1 MTSRAKQNDT
11 NADRKLYECLDSS
24 PPKSFLMIAG
34 AGSGKTT
41 SLIKGL
47 SEALKQHGKK
57 FKLRRQR
64 IACITYTEIAAQE
77 IWADVGNNPLV
88 HVATIHSFLWSLV
101 RSFQGDIQKWVAN
114 RINTKITELH
124 ETAANFGPRVQQR
137 TRDKNAADIGRFEQQ
152 KGRIANVRSFTYGT
166 GSDYVNGILGHD
178 DVINMVPEFIAERP
192 LMRRLVAQQ
201 YPIIFVDESQDTF
214 ENFVLALK
222 AIDHDCGD
230 EFCVGFFGD
239 PMQRIYGTGVGNI
252 VPEPGWITITKEENF
267 RCPTSVLNVANAIRR
282 DGDGLVQTRGRME
295 GPTDAGVS
303 VAGTA
308 NLFILPI
315 DERRDQRISQ
325 VRSWTAERTRDS
337 AWNDAHSAHIKV
349 LIIVHRMAAKRL
361 GFSDLYSAL
370 NDNAPEKFKNGFL
383 DGTAWP
389 VRPFVRFV
397 MPLVTAIQENNG
409 FNAIQL
415 LRLQSPKLARG
426 NVVGVNVAEMLSGV
440 RRVTQTL
447 ATMMEPGSLVSVA
460 EVLTAI
466 HESGIFQLDLR
477 ILSYLKLGPP
487 VDLAQGTAN
496 QASDGEDD
504 VTKEVSAMDAF
515 LACTASQFWGYYKY
529 LNDESPFSTQQGIKG
544 AEFERVLVVLDDDEG
559 THTQFSYDKY
569 FGIRP
574 LSDRDKANLREGK
587 ETAVERTRRLFY
599 VCCTRALKDL
609 VVVLFTSDVATAHR
623 QILQLGQFPAEA
635 IHLEEELGER
645 TRA

>member
-1 MTSRAKQNDT
+1 MTSRVKQNDT
-11 NADRKLYECLDSS
+11 SADRKLYECLDSS

-47 SEALKQHGKK
+47 NEALKKHGKK
-57 FKLRRQR
+57 LKLRRQR
-64 IACITYTEIAAQE
+64 IACITYTEIAAEE

-101 RSFQGDIQKWVAN
+101 RSFQGDIQKWVAK
-114 RINTKITELH
+114 RINTKIAELR

-137 TRDKNAADIGRFEQQ
+137 TRDKNAADIVRYENQ
-152 KGRIANVRSFTYGT
+152 KARIANVCSFTYGT
-166 GSDYVNGILGHD
+166 GSDYVNGALGHD
-178 DVINMVPEFIAERP
+178 DIINMVPQFIAERP
-192 LMRRLVAQQ
+192 LMRQLVAQQ

-214 ENFVLALK
+214 ENVVLALK

-230 EFCVGFFGD
+230 EFCLGFFGD
-239 PMQRIYGTGVGNI
+239 PMQRIYVTGVGNI
-252 VPEPGWITITKEENF
+252 LPEPEWATITKEENF
-267 RCPTSVLNVANAIRR
+267 RCPTSVLKVANAIRR

-295 GPTDAGVS
+295 GPTDAVVS

-325 VRSWTAERTRDS
+325 VRSWAAERTGDP
-337 AWNDAHSAHIKV
+337 AWNEDNAANVKV

-361 GFSDLYSAL
+361 GFSNLYAAL

-397 MPLVTAIQENNG
+397 MPLVTAIKENNE
-409 FNAIQL
+409 FDAIQL
-415 LRLQSPKLARG
+415 LRSRSPKLARE

-440 RRVTQTL
+440 RRVTRTL
-447 ATMMEPGSLVSVA
+447 ATMMEPGSRSSVA
-460 EVLTAI
+460 QVLTEI
-466 HESGIFQLDLR
+466 HESGIYSLDLR
-477 ILSYLKLGPP
+477 ILAYLKLGPP
-487 VDLAQGTAN
+487 ADVAQAGIQ
-496 QASDGEDD
+496 QASDGEDE

-544 AEFERVLVVLDDDEG
+544 AEFERVLVILDDDEG

-569 FGIRP
+569 FGLRP
-574 LSDRDKANLREGK
+574 LSDRDKANLRDGK

-609 VVVLFTSDVATAHR
+609 VVVFFASDVAAAHR
-623 QILQLGQFPAEA
+623 QMLQLGQFPTEA
-635 IHLEEELGER
+635 IHLDKELAR
-645 TRA
+645 F

>member
-1 MTSRAKQNDT
+1 MTSRVKQNDT
-11 NADRKLYECLDSS
+11 AADRKLYECLDSS
-24 PPKSFLMIAG
+24 PPTSFLMIAG

-47 SEALKQHGKK
+47 SEALKKHGKK
-57 FKLRRQR
+57 LKLRRQR
-64 IACITYTEIAAQE
+64 IACITYTEIAAEE

-101 RSFQGDIQKWVAN
+101 RSFQGDIQKWVAQ
-114 RINTKITELH
+114 RIDTKITELR

-137 TRDKNAADIGRFEQQ
+137 TRDKNAADIMRYEQQ
-152 KGRIANVRSFTYGT
+152 KTRIANVHSFTYGT

-178 DVINMVPEFIAERP
+178 DIINMVPQFIKERP

-214 ENFVLALK
+214 ENVVHALK

-239 PMQRIYGTGVGNI
+239 PMQRIYVTGVGNI
-252 VPEPGWITITKEENF
+252 PPETGWVTITKEENF
-267 RCPTSVLNVANAIRR
+267 RCPTSVLKVANAIRR
-282 DGDGLVQTRGRME
+282 DGDGLMQTRGRME
-295 GPTDAGVS
+295 GPADASVS

-325 VRSWTAERTRDS
+325 VRSWAAERTGDP
-337 AWNDAHSAHIKV
+337 AWNDHHAANVKV

-383 DGTAWP
+383 DGDAWP
-389 VRPFVRFV
+389 VRPFIRFV
-397 MPLVTAIQENNG
+397 MPLVTAIKENNE
-409 FNAIQL
+409 FDAIQL
-415 LRLQSPKLARG
+415 LRSKSPKLARE
-426 NVVGVNVAEMLSGV
+426 NVVGIDVAELLSGM
-440 RRVTQTL
+440 RRVTRTL
-447 ATMMEPGSLVSVA
+447 AAMMEPGSASNVA
-460 EVLTAI
+460 QVLTEI
-466 HESGIFQLDLR
+466 HKSGIFILDPR
-477 ILSYLKLGPP
+477 ILAYLKLGPP
-487 VDLAQGTAN
+487 ADIAQGAVH
-496 QASDGEDD
+496 QASDGDD
-504 VTKEVSAMDAF
+504 EVTREVSAMDAF

-587 ETAVERTRRLFY
+587 ETAVERTRRLYY

-609 VVVLFTSDVATAHR
+609 VVVLFTSDVAAAHR
-623 QILQLGQFPAEA
+623 QIVNLGHFPAEA
-635 IHLEEELGER
+635 IHLEDKLAR
-645 TRA
+645 F

>member
-1 MTSRAKQNDT
+1 MTSRVKQNDT
-11 NADRKLYECLDSS
+11 AADRKLYECLDSS
-24 PPKSFLMIAG
+24 PPTSFLMIAG

-47 SEALKQHGKK
+47 SEALKKHGKK
-57 FKLRRQR
+57 LKLRRQR

-101 RSFQGDIQKWVAN
+101 RSFQGDIQKWVAK
-114 RINTKITELH
+114 RIDIKLNELRH
-124 ETAANFGPRVQQR
+124 TAASFGPRVQQR
-137 TRDKNAADIGRFEQQ
+137 TRDKNTADIVRYEQQ
-152 KGRIANVRSFTYGT
+152 KARINNVRSFTYGT
-166 GSDYVNGILGHD
+166 GSDYISGILGHD
-178 DVINMVPEFIAERP
+178 DIINMVPEFITERP
-192 LMRRLVAQQ
+192 LMRRLVAQL

-214 ENFVLALK
+214 ENVVLALK

-230 EFCVGFFGD
+230 QFCLGFFGD
-239 PMQRIYGTGVGNI
+239 PMQRIYVTGVGSI
-252 VPEPGWITITKEENF
+252 PPEPGWVTIAKEENF

-295 GPTDAGVS
+295 GPIDAGVS

-308 NLFILPI
+308 NLFVLPI

-325 VRSWTAERTRDS
+325 VRSWAAERTGDPT
-337 AWNDAHSAHIKV
+337 WNDDQATSVKV

-370 NDNAPEKFKNGFL
+370 NDIAPEKFKNGFL

-389 VRPFVRFV
+389 LRPFVRFV
-397 MPLVTAIQENNG
+397 MPLATAIKNKDEFTAIQ
-409 FNAIQL
+409 I
-415 LRLQSPKLARG
+415 LRSQSSKLARE
-426 NVVGVNVAEMLSGV
+426 NVVGINVAELLSEL
-440 RRVTQTL
+440 RRVTRTI
-447 ATMMEPGSLVSVA
+447 ATMMEPGSGADVA
-460 EVLTAI
+460 QVLTQI
-466 HESGIFQLDLR
+466 HESGIFPLDPR
-477 ILSYLKLGPP
+477 ILAYLKLGPP
-487 VDLAQGTAN
+487 EGAAEAAVAQESN
-496 QASDGEDD
+496 REDE

-515 LACTASQFWGYYKY
+515 LACDASQFWGYYKY

-569 FGIRP
+569 FGIRK
-574 LSDRDKANLREGK
+574 LSERDKANLREGK

-609 VVVLFTSDVATAHR
+609 VVVLFTSDVELAHQ
-623 QILQLGQFPAEA
+623 QIMNLGQFPAES
-635 IHLEEELGER
+635 IHLENELAR
-645 TRA
+645 SC